1 MQFIEHCIDSEVWD
15 KLPKEAQDILRSH
28 HYGPPIRIK
37 GRGVIKSS
45 TIVDVCVEKD
55 THIDDADSSIIYID

>member
-28 HYGPPIRIK
+28 HYIK

-45 TIVDVCVEKD
+45 TIVDVCEEKD

>member
-1 MQFIEHCIDSEVWD
+1 MLFIEHCIDSEVWD

-37 GRGVIKSS
+37 GRYEIKSS
-45 TIVDVCVEKD
+45 TIVDVCVEED
-55 THIDDADSSIIYID
+55 THNDDADSSNI